1 MKAIQI
7 VEIGKPLQRR
17 ELPLP
22 KPGPGEI
29 RVKVQ
34 AAGICHSD
42 AHYRSG
48 TGRVAFL
55 PMTPGHEI
63 AGVVDQLG
71 TGVDGVRVGERV
83 ALHYLLTCGRCDYCS
98 RGLEQ
103 FCTSVRMLGKDA
115 PGGYAEYVVAAARNA
130 IPVADGVSMAE
141 AAIMMC
147 SSATAFHALHQA
159 RLRAGESVAVF
170 GAGGLGLSA
179 VQLARAC
186 GAGAVFA
193 VDIDPAKLQA
203 AAAHGAIAIDPA
215 NGAPER
221 QLRDATQGRGVDV
234 ALEFAGLPV
243 TQQQA
248 VAVLA
253 VHGRVAL
260 AGISRA
266 PFAVDSYAHVIN
278 REACI
283 VGVSDHLRSELVTL
297 MEFTR
302 RGVLDLKSV
311 IADRLG
317 LDAAAINDRLDALS
331 AFHGRSRSV
340 IELA

>member
-1 MKAIQI
+1 MEAVQI

-17 ELPLP
+17 ELRVPE
-22 KPGPGEI
+22 PGPGEI

-42 AHYRSG
+42 AHYRDG
-48 TGRVAFL
+48 TGHVAFL

-71 TGVDGVRVGERV
+71 AGVDGVRVGERV
-83 ALHYLLTCGRCDYCS
+83 ALHYLLTCGRCDCCS

-130 IPVADGVSMAE
+130 IPVAEGVSLAE

-159 RLRAGESVAVF
+159 RLQAGESVVVF

-203 AAAHGAIAIDPA
+203 AASYGAIPIDPA
-215 NGAPER
+215 KGAPET

-243 TQQQA
+243 TQRQA
-248 VAVLA
+248 VAALA

-260 AGISRA
+260 AGISRV
-266 PFAVDSYAHVIN
+266 PFAVDSYVHVIN

-302 RGVLDLKSV
+302 RGLLDLKSV
-311 IADRLG
+311 IADRLP
-317 LDAAAINDRLDALS
+317 LDAASINDRLDALS

-340 IELA
+340 IEVA